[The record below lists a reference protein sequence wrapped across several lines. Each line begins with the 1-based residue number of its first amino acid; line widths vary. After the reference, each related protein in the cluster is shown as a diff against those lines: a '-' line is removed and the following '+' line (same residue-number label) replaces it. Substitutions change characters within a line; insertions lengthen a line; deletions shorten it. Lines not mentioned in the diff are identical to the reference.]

1 MISDR
6 AKEIH
11 PEGVSETENRN
22 LIFLEEGGQ
31 STIFRLFRASEQA
44 GDPEQRAIRW
54 LSMAKG
60 LCRCARG
67 ELSDGDDP
75 VQG

>member
-6 AKEIH
+6 AKEIL
-11 PEGVSETENRN
+11 PEGVFETENRN

-54 LSMAKG
+54 LGMAKG
-60 LCRCARG
+60 LCRCAHG
-67 ELSDGDDP
+67 ELSGGDDP